1 MDYAYKGTEA
11 AKERGL
17 QLLLADKKYDE
28 YQKARDDTEENNMWK
43 TVWDIVLS

>member
-1 MDYAYKGTEA
+1 MDFAFKGMET

-28 YQKARDDTEENNMWK
+28 AAVARADTEQTYLYANIWK
-43 TVWDIVLS
+43 AIWS